1 VENGHSREGHFRE
14 EGYSREGHSG
24 EEGLSREGHSG
35 EEGLSREGHS
45 GEEGHSREGH
55 SREERLSADGFK
67 LVRRLK
73 ENINR
78 VFIGKEDV
86 VQDMLVCLLA
96 GGHILLEDVPGVGKT
111 TLASVLAKSM
121 EGSFGRIQFT
131 PDTLPG
137 DISGV
142 SIYNMKTNE
151 FEYRP
156 GAVMNQILL
165 ADEINRT
172 SPKTQAS
179 LLEAMAEGQ
188 VTVDGVVHL
197 LPEPFMVIATQNPI
211 EFIGT
216 YALPEAQMDRFMMRL
231 SIGYPNREQEIRM
244 ASCFL
249 NGETPDNVE
258 AVCSTEEILKIKKAV
273 SAVVV
278 KESVLGYMEDIIALT
293 REEHRFVL
301 GASPRA
307 MLTLMR
313 ASQGKAFLQGRDYV
327 KPDDV
332 KAVAMQVL
340 LHRLNLSSE
349 ARIQKADA
357 AGILR
362 NLIAKVKVPID

>member
-1 VENGHSREGHFRE
+1 MKEFD
-14 EGYSREGHSG
+14 
-24 EEGLSREGHSG
+24 L
-35 EEGLSREGHS
+35 
-45 GEEGHSREGH
+45 
-55 SREERLSADGFK
+55 AKK
-67 LVRRLK
+67 LE

-78 VFIGKEDV
+78 VFVGKVDV
-86 VQDMLVCLLA
+86 VENLLICLFA

-111 TLASVLAKSM
+111 TLAGVLAKSM

-137 DISGV
+137 DVAGV

-188 VTVDGVVHL
+188 VTVDGLIHM
-197 LPEPFMVIATQNPI
+197 LPQPFMVIATQNPI

-216 YALPEAQMDRFMMRL
+216 YSLPEAQMDRFMMRL
-231 SIGYPNREQEIRM
+231 SIGYPRREQEIQM
-244 ASCFL
+244 AAQFL
-249 NGETPDNVE
+249 NGQTPDKAE
-258 AVCSTEEILKIKKAV
+258 PVCKTEDILKIKEAV
-273 SAVVV
+273 SRVTV
-278 KESVLGYMEDIIALT
+278 KESILGYIEDIIALT
-293 REEHRFVL
+293 REEERFTL

-307 MLTLMR
+307 MLSLMR
-313 ASQGKAFLQGRDYV
+313 ASQAKAFLQGRDYV

-332 KAVAMQVL
+332 KAVAVQVL
-340 LHRLNLSSE
+340 MHRLVLSSE
-349 ARIQKADA
+349 ARIQKSGAES
-357 AGILR
+357 ILKS
-362 NLIAKVKVPID
+362 LIAKAKVPVE